1 MNEMPLPRRNWLN
14 HAGTFALILASG
26 VCWLDRAW
34 ADDEVDVIDIG
45 SRREL
50 FVDDLLIER
59 LSGQAEL
66 GLHHPIP
73 REVVFTAD
81 RPWEGNLLFH
91 VTVFR
96 DGDIYRMYYRG
107 WHYDERARRASKH
120 KFICY
125 AESRNATDW
134 ERPELGIVEFQGSTK
149 NNIILDCRKGVASN
163 GAFAVFRDDNPKCD
177 PNARYKA
184 LALHSKNG
192 KGLYAF
198 GSADGIHW
206 SLLDERPRITRG
218 AFDSHNLAFWD
229 EQTGEYRAYWRY
241 FDKGV
246 RAIRTATSNDFI
258 HWSKGEDLQYGDAP
272 SEHLYTNAIRRYS
285 RASHLLMGFPK
296 RFVPS
301 RKSPIGFPMPG
312 VSDAVFMSSRDGVHF
327 DRWREAFVRPGL
339 QPDRWVNRNN
349 FIAWSLLET
358 PSPLDGAPAELSL
371 FSTEGYY
378 RGPATRL
385 RRYTIRQD
393 GFVSVRGTYKG
404 GALTT
409 KPLRFEGVRLGINF
423 STSAAGSVRVEL
435 QDANGRSISGFTRDD
450 CQPQFGDGLDRTI
463 SWTSGTDVSQ
473 LAGKPVRLRFE
484 LKDADLYSFQFQAKR
499 PTP

>member
-1 MNEMPLPRRNWLN
+1 MNVTLFSRHDWLIST
-14 HAGTFALILASG
+14 GTFALLLASG
-26 VCWLDRAW
+26 VCRPDRAC
-34 ADDEVDVIDIG
+34 AGDEMDVIDIG

-50 FVDDLLIER
+50 FVDDFLIER
-59 LSGQAEL
+59 LSGEAEL
-66 GLHHPIP
+66 RLHHPVP
-73 REVVFTAD
+73 REVVVTAD
-81 RPWEGNLLFH
+81 RPWEGNLMFH

-134 ERPELGIVEFQGSTK
+134 ERPELGIVEFQGSKK

-198 GSADGIHW
+198 GSADGIQW
-206 SLLDERPRITRG
+206 SLLDDRPRITKG

-241 FDKGV
+241 FYKGV
-246 RAIRTATSNDFI
+246 RAIRTATSTDFI
-258 HWSKGEDLQYGDAP
+258 HWSKGDDLQYDDAP
-272 SEHLYTNAIRRYS
+272 PEHLYTNAIRRYP
-285 RASHLLMGFPK
+285 RASHLLIGFPK

-301 RKSPIGFPMPG
+301 RKSPTGFPMPG
-312 VSDAVFMSSRDGVHF
+312 VSDGVFMSSRDGVHF
-327 DRWREAFVRPGL
+327 HRWPEAFVRPGL

-349 FIAWSLLET
+349 FTAWGLLET
-358 PSPLDGAPAELSL
+358 RSPLDGAPAELSL

-385 RRYTIRQD
+385 RRYTLRQD
-393 GFVSVRGTYKG
+393 GFVSVRANQQG
-404 GALTT
+404 GELLT
-409 KPLRFEGVRLGINF
+409 KPLRFDGPRLNINF
-423 STSAAGSVRVEL
+423 STSAAGSIGVEL
-435 QDANGRSISGFTRDD
+435 QDAAGTPIPGFTLAD
-450 CQPQFGDGLDRTI
+450 CNLQFGDQLDRTV
-463 SWTSGTDVSQ
+463 SWKAGADVSK
-473 LAGKPVRLRFE
+473 LAEKPVRLRFE
-484 LKDADLYSFQFQAKR
+484 LKDADLYSFQFKSEDSSQ
-499 PTP
+499 

>member
-1 MNEMPLPRRNWLN
+1 MNRICLSRREWFGSTASLGL
-14 HAGTFALILASG
+14 AAAEATLIGRSAKGQEIDGQS
-26 VCWLDRAW
+26 
-34 ADDEVDVIDIG
+34 VIDIG

-50 FVDDLLIER
+50 FVDDFLIER
-59 LSGQAEL
+59 LSGQAAL
-66 GLHHPIP
+66 RLHHPIP

-134 ERPELGIVEFQGSTK
+134 ERPELGIVEFQGSKK

-163 GAFAVFRDDNPKCD
+163 GAFAVFRDDNPECD
-177 PNARYKA
+177 PDARYKA

-198 GSADGIHW
+198 GSADGIQW
-206 SLLDERPRITRG
+206 SLVDDRPRITKG

-258 HWSKGEDLQYGDAP
+258 HWSKGEDVEYGDAP
-272 SEHLYTNAIRRYS
+272 PEHLYTNAIRRYP
-285 RASHLLMGFPK
+285 RAAHLLIGFPK

-301 RKSPIGFPMPG
+301 RKSPTGFPMPG
-312 VSDAVFMSSRDGVHF
+312 VSDGVFMSSRDGVHF
-327 DRWREAFVRPGL
+327 YRWREAFIRPGL

-349 FIAWSLLET
+349 FTAWGLLET
-358 PSPLDGAPAELSL
+358 PSPFDGAPAELSL

-393 GFVSVRGTYKG
+393 GFVSVRATQQG
-404 GALTT
+404 GELTT
-409 KPLRFEGVRLGINF
+409 KPLRFEGARLGINF

-450 CQPQFGDGLDRTI
+450 CQPQFGDGLDRTV
-463 SWTSGTDVSQ
+463 SWNSGSDVSQ
-473 LAGKPVRLRFE
+473 LAGKPVWLRFE
-484 LKDADLYSFQFQAKR
+484 LKDADLYSFRFKN
-499 PTP
+499 